1 MQTTENYAERYAAMS
16 DGELAELVLDGLDS
30 LKEEARSAF
39 ENELR
44 KRCLTLATL
53 REQYPPEQV
62 PKTRGKSSDG
72 YLHAGWFALKEFR
85 LAQKAQ
91 YWPVATGTIQDC
103 FHTEPVSKGV
113 VRAEI
118 VYDYSVNSRKY
129 EGKTIRDFVLT
140 GAANRMVQAH
150 EIGGQVEVRFDPED
164 PTKCYVPSGIGYL
177 GSAVTSILDLLI
189 WALVA
194 AVVIGALIARHTAR

>member
-1 MQTTENYAERYAAMS
+1 MQTSEDYKERYAAMS
-16 DGELAELVLDGLDS
+16 DGELAELVSDGLRS
-30 LKEEARSAF
+30 LKEEARPAF

-44 KRCLTLATL
+44 KRGLTLATL

-85 LAQKAQ
+85 LAHKAQ
-91 YWPVATGTIQDC
+91 YWPTISGRVQDS
-103 FHTEPVSKGV
+103 FHTEPVYKGV

-118 VYDYSVNSRKY
+118 VYHYSVNSQNY
-129 EGKTIRDFVLT
+129 EGKTIRDFVFT
-140 GAANRMVQAH
+140 GKADRMVQLH
-150 EIGGQVEVRFDPED
+150 EIGGQVEVRFDPEN
-164 PTKCYVPSGIGYL
+164 PAKSYVPSGIGYL
-177 GSAVTSILDLLI
+177 GSAVTGTLGLLM

-194 AVVIGALIARHTAR
+194 AVVIGGLIARHAAR

>member
-1 MQTTENYAERYAAMS
+1 MQTTEDYRERYGAMS
-16 DGELAELVLDGLDS
+16 DGELAELVSDGLDS
-30 LKEEARSAF
+30 LKDEARPAF

-44 KRCLTLATL
+44 KRGLTVAGL
-53 REQYPPEQV
+53 RQQYPPEQV

-72 YLHAGWFALKEFR
+72 YLRAGWFAFREFR

-91 YWPVATGTIQDC
+91 YWPVVTGKVQDT
-103 FHTEPVSKGV
+103 FHTEPVYKGV

-118 VYDYSVNSRKY
+118 VYDYSVNSQKY

-140 GAANRMVQAH
+140 GAANRMVEQH
-150 EIGGQVEVRFDPED
+150 DIGDEIEVHFDPED
-164 PTKCYVPSGIGYL
+164 PAKSYVPSGIGYL
-177 GSAVTSILDLLI
+177 GSAVTGTLGLLI

-194 AVVIGALIARHTAR
+194 AIVIGGLMARHAAR

>member
-1 MQTTENYAERYAAMS
+1 MQTTENYRERYAPMS
-16 DGELAELVLDGLDS
+16 DGELAELVSDGLDS
-30 LKEEARSAF
+30 LKDEARPAF

-44 KRCLTLATL
+44 KRGLTVATL
-53 REQYPPEQV
+53 RQQYPPEQI

-72 YLHAGWFALKEFR
+72 YLRAGWFALKEFR

-91 YWPVATGTIQDC
+91 HWPIVTGMVQDS
-103 FHTEPVSKGV
+103 FHTEPVYKGV
-113 VRAEI
+113 MRAEI

-140 GAANRMVQAH
+140 GAAERMVEQH
-150 EIGGQVEVRFDPED
+150 DIGDQVEVRFDPED
-164 PTKCYVPSGIGYL
+164 PAKSYVPSGIGYL
-177 GSAVTSILDLLI
+177 GSAVTGTLGLLI

-194 AVVIGALIARHTAR
+194 AIVIGLMDRHAAP